1 MKRTFRT
8 SAVIA
13 GLIERNLP
21 GSRKSGRQATFS
33 SDILYD
39 TLLKY
44 DPEHVLMQITREEA
58 RKGLVDFDRIEE
70 MLKRISGRIDHV
82 VLERVTP
89 FAAPLLLEMGRVP
102 VKGQAEEQLL
112 AEETAK
118 LMQASGINQIDLM
131 RSE

>member
-1 MKRTFRT
+1 
-8 SAVIA
+8 
-13 GLIERNLP
+13 
-21 GSRKSGRQATFS
+21 
-33 SDILYD
+33 
-39 TLLKY
+39 
-44 DPEHVLMQITREEA
+44 
-58 RKGLVDFDRIEE
+58 

-112 AEETAK
+112 AEETAR